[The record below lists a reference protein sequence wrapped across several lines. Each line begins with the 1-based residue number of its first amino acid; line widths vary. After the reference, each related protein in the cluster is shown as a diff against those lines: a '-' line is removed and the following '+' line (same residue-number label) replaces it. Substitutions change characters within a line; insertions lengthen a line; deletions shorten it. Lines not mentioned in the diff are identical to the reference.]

1 MSTTMPSQA
10 LRAAPAAEGNGLMAM
25 PRPQCWQEELANAA
39 SHGAGAVLAAGC
51 SPFAIAKAMAAGA
64 LHGVAAGVFCL
75 TMVLLFTVSCVY
87 HAARENGIKSLLQRL
102 DHAAIFL
109 FIAGSYTPFLL
120 GVLADSGGPW
130 MLAAVWFV
138 ALLGVGAKLTNR
150 LRHPL
155 LSTLL
160 YVGMGWM
167 AAFML
172 GPLARAMPGTGLVL
186 IVAGGVLYT
195 IGAVVF
201 HFDHR
206 IRYGH
211 TIWHLLVLGAA
222 GCHFVAVTHFSV
234 PSLA

>member
-1 MSTTMPSQA
+1 MSTTMPSQVLRSAAAGGRVDAVA
-10 LRAAPAAEGNGLMAM
+10 LPRA
-25 PRPQCWQEELANAA
+25 QCWQEEIANAA
-39 SHGAGAVLAAGC
+39 SHGAGALLAAGC

-64 LHGVAAGVFCL
+64 LHGVAAGVFCV

-87 HAARENGIKSLLQRL
+87 HAARETGVKSLLQRL

-130 MLAAVWFV
+130 VLAAVWSV

-172 GPLARAMPGTGLVL
+172 GPLARQMPGTGLVL

-211 TIWHLLVLGAA
+211 TIWHLLVLAAA

-234 PSLA
+234 PGLS